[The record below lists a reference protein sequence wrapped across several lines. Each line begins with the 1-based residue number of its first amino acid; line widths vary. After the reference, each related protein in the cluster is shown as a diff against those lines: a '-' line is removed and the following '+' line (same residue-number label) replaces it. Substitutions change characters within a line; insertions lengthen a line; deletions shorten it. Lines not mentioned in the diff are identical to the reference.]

1 LGFFYPYGF
10 SGKKRKK
17 LGIKNGMVAQNM
29 DGMSMGA
36 SIPYFETA
44 LLQEWKKK

>member
-1 LGFFYPYGF
+1 
-10 SGKKRKK
+10 

-36 SIPYFETA
+36 SIPFFETA
-44 LLQEWKKK
+44 PQQWKKK

>member
-1 LGFFYPYGF
+1 MGF
-10 SGKKRKK
+10 SEEKKNKRK

-29 DGMSMGA
+29 DGMPMGA

-44 LLQEWKKK
+44 LQEWKNK